1 MKNMCLLPVWAVL
14 LIIAGTFFSCEK
26 KKDMAIYRQ
35 ADSLNLL
42 SYRMRYKNLDTACK
56 AAHDAYK
63 LADGF
68 PSLRAG
74 ALNNQGFCAFIH
86 MDFEKAEDLFLRVYE
101 ESNNELECLIAD
113 IGMMK
118 ICQRT
123 AMNKEFY
130 GGQPPCRRC
139 RRRRCGRS
147 WASWSSLCS
156 ACSTASSRR

>member
-1 MKNMCLLPVWAVL
+1 MFMKNMCLLPVWAVL

-42 SYRMRYKNLDTACK
+42 SYHMRYKNLDTACK

-74 ALNNQGFCAFIH
+74 ALNNQVSAPLSTWTL
-86 MDFEKAEDLFLRVYE
+86 KKP
-101 ESNNELECLIAD
+101 
-113 IGMMK
+113 K
-118 ICQRT
+118 IFFFAYMRSQT
-123 AMNKEFY
+123 MN
-130 GGQPPCRRC
+130 
-139 RRRRCGRS
+139 
-147 WASWSSLCS
+147 WNV
-156 ACSTASSRR
+156 

>member
-63 LADGF
+63 
-68 PSLRAG
+68 
-74 ALNNQGFCAFIH
+74 
-86 MDFEKAEDLFLRVYE
+86 
-101 ESNNELECLIAD
+101 
-113 IGMMK
+113 
-118 ICQRT
+118 T
-123 AMNKEFY
+123 
-130 GGQPPCRRC
+130 GGWIPLPACR
-139 RRRRCGRS
+139 GIE
-147 WASWSSLCS
+147 
-156 ACSTASSRR
+156 

>member
-1 MKNMCLLPVWAVL
+1 MIVSSYIP
-14 LIIAGTFFSCEK
+14 AGIFSKEVDK
-26 KKDMAIYRQ
+26 EELEWGIYRQ
-35 ADSLNLL
+35 ADSLHLL
-42 SYRMRYKNLDTACK
+42 SYHMRYKNLDPACK
-56 AAHDAYK
+56 AAHAAYK

-130 GGQPPCRRC
+130 DYRNSVQRLSGFFKEKSGGEDLYGDHEGRACIH
-139 RRRRCGRS
+139 GRS
-147 WASWSSLCS
+147 L
-156 ACSTASSRR
+156 

>member
-1 MKNMCLLPVWAVL
+1 MFMKNMCLLPVWAVL

-42 SYRMRYKNLDTACK
+42 SYHMRYKNLDTACK

-86 MDFEKAEDLFLRVYE
+86 MGTLKKP
-101 ESNNELECLIAD
+101 
-113 IGMMK
+113 K
-118 ICQRT
+118 IFFFAYMRSQT
-123 AMNKEFY
+123 MN
-130 GGQPPCRRC
+130 
-139 RRRRCGRS
+139 
-147 WASWSSLCS
+147 WNV
-156 ACSTASSRR
+156 